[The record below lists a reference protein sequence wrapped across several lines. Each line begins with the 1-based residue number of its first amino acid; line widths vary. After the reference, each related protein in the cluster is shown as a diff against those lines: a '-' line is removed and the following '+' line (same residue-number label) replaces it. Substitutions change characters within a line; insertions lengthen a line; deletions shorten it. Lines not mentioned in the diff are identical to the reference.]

1 MIEKC
6 DEMEFDSHIRQALG
20 TAPRP
25 DFEAWRT
32 AHQDSLAELASNS
45 KVVNSMPVRRWSRR
59 RLASLSLALAAS
71 FLVAIFLWPFSDNS
85 SAYAQAIPGIDSVK
99 QLTWTI
105 TVYARYTSQ
114 DGQRTWIQKE
124 EILNAYRA
132 PGLFRETRFGEDG
145 QVVRVATSNA
155 QTRQTLLEIPSEKKA
170 VLKAADSNV
179 TAKAPFEYI
188 GKIIREHKSE
198 GEWLVRS
205 VRLIGETKIDGK
217 NANMVR
223 AVLQS
228 GASKNRSRHDYFF
241 DSESKALLG
250 VWAPNDPAD
259 DFESFPDLNN
269 PKEEKWSKM
278 MPIAALYHKIEL
290 EPKLTAVDFSLD
302 PTAGYSLEKLT
313 APTISE
319 EDILAYLRA
328 VAEFQGGLLPETIDH
343 SGIDRERL
351 DSTYAEPETSR
362 SKEANAMITLVD
374 KFRMREI
381 YEPPMLRFVRD
392 QTEPDSFH
400 YVGSGVKLGSA
411 KAIVCWYRLKGASLY
426 RAVYGDL
433 QVRDVRFDELP
444 LVAQ

>member
-6 DEMEFDSHIRQALG
+6 DEAEFDSQLRQVLG
-20 TAPRP
+20 AAPRP
-25 DFEAWRT
+25 NFEAWRS
-32 AHQDSLAELASNS
+32 AHQTALAELGTDSE
-45 KVVNSMPVRRWSRR
+45 VVNSNTVPWSRR
-59 RLASLSLALAAS
+59 RLLSLSLALAAS
-71 FLVAIFLWPFSDNS
+71 FLVAMFIWPFSNKS
-85 SAYAQAIPGIDSVK
+85 SAYAQTIPGIDQVK
-99 QLTWTI
+99 QLTWTV
-105 TVYARYTSQ
+105 TVYIRYTSQ

-124 EILNAYRA
+124 EILNAFRA
-132 PGLFRETRFGEDG
+132 PGLFRETRLGSDG

-170 VLKAADSNV
+170 VLKAADSNI

-188 GKIIREHKSE
+188 GKIIREQKSE

-205 VRLIGETKIDGK
+205 VKLMGEMQLDGR

-228 GASKNRSRHDYFF
+228 GASRNRSRSDFFF
-241 DSESKALLG
+241 DLQSKALLG

-269 PKEEKWSKM
+269 PKEQAWSKM
-278 MPIAALYHKIEL
+278 MPIAALYHKIEVDS
-290 EPKLTAVDFSLD
+290 KLTAVDFSLD
-302 PTAGYSLEKLT
+302 PQSGYSLEKLM

-319 EDILAYLRA
+319 EDMLAYLRA
-328 VAEFQGGLLPETIDH
+328 VAEFQDCTLPETIDH
-343 SGIDRERL
+343 SGVDREKL
-351 DSTYAEPETSR
+351 DASYAEPETSR
-362 SKEANAMITLVD
+362 SKEANAMINLVD

-381 YEPPMLRFVRD
+381 YEPPMVRFVRD

-400 YVGSGVKLGSA
+400 YVGSGIKLGSA
-411 KAIVCWYRLKGASLY
+411 EEIVCWYRLKGASRY

-433 QVRDVRFDELP
+433 QVRDVQLDDLP

>member
-1 MIEKC
+1 MIEKF
-6 DEMEFDSHIRQALG
+6 DEAELDFQLRQSLG

-25 DFEAWRT
+25 NFEAWRS
-32 AHQDSLAELASNS
+32 AHQNVLAELGNNS
-45 KVVNSMPVRRWSRR
+45 EVVDIDIVPWSRR
-59 RLASLSLALAAS
+59 RLVSLSFALAAS
-71 FLVAIFLWPFSDNS
+71 LLVAIFVWPFSDKS
-85 SAYAQAIPGIDSVK
+85 SAYAQSIPGIDKVK
-99 QLTWTI
+99 QLTWTV
-105 TVYARYTSQ
+105 TVYIRYTSQ

-124 EILNAYRA
+124 EILYAYRA
-132 PGLFRETRFGEDG
+132 PGLFRETRLGGDG

-170 VLKAADSNV
+170 VLKAADSNI

-188 GKIIREHKSE
+188 GKIIREQKSE

-205 VRLIGETKIDGK
+205 VKLMGETKLDGM

-228 GASKNRSRHDYFF
+228 GASRNRSRSDFFF
-241 DSESKALLG
+241 DLQSKALLG

-269 PKEEKWSKM
+269 PKEQAWSKM
-278 MPIAALYHKIEL
+278 MPIAALYHKIEVD
-290 EPKLTAVDFSLD
+290 PDLTAADFSLD
-302 PTAGYSLEKLT
+302 PTAGYSLEKLS

-319 EDILAYLRA
+319 EDMLAYLRT
-328 VAEFQGGLLPETIDH
+328 VAEFQGGHLPEAIDH
-343 SGIDRERL
+343 SGIDREKL
-351 DSTYAEPETSR
+351 DAIYSAPETSR
-362 SKEANAMITLVD
+362 SKEANALITLVD

-381 YEPPMLRFVRD
+381 YEPPMKRFVRD

-411 KAIVCWYRLKGASLY
+411 KEIVCWYRLKGASLH
-426 RAVYGDL
+426 RAVYGDM
-433 QVRDVRFDELP
+433 QVRDVQRDELP